1 MNCTGEECGG
11 LPDPCFGSVMG
22 CGDLGAAIGLI
33 VGWSIL
39 VSGIIY
45 FSANGN
51 ANPAPAYDLDE

>member
-1 MNCTGEECGG
+1 MNCTAEECGG

-22 CGDLGAAIGLI
+22 CGDLGTAIGLI

-45 FSANGN
+45 FAASSNTRT
-51 ANPAPAYDLDE
+51 APAYEVDE